1 VELVPIGSFARQ
13 SGLTVKALRHYDTLG
28 LLPPARVDPV
38 TRHRWYAPEQLERA
52 RRIRRLRALE
62 LPLAEVRA
70 VLAAP
75 DRGRERL
82 VRTGGDVEARLT
94 RDQRIL
100 HGLVHLTEVHLTEV
114 HLTEVHLTEVHLTE
128 VHLTE
133 VHLTEVH
140 LTEVHLTELHLTE
153 LHLTE
158 LHLTEG
164 DDMTTDS
171 AAPPER
177 QLAGDLFNLVWTLLE
192 QTGRS
197 TEDDD
202 RMLHAAHASRYHW
215 GQVGGPEQIAIGEW
229 QCARVYSV
237 LGRAE
242 PALHHAR
249 RGLSITAGADV
260 PTWLVASAHEGLAR
274 AYLVAGNREAALS
287 ESQAARGLLETVSD
301 PEDRQVV
308 EDDLATLTL

>member
-1 VELVPIGSFARQ
+1 MELVPIGGFARR

-28 LLPPARVDPV
+28 LLSPARVDPV
-38 TRHRWYAPEQLERA
+38 NRRRWYAPDQLDRA
-52 RRIRRLRALE
+52 RRIRRLRALD
-62 LPLAEVRA
+62 LPLAEIRA

-75 DRGRERL
+75 DGGRERL
-82 VRTGGDVEARLT
+82 IAYRRDVEARLT

-100 HGLVHLTEVHLTEV
+100 HGLVHLI
-114 HLTEVHLTEVHLTE
+114 
-128 VHLTE
+128 
-133 VHLTEVH
+133 
-140 LTEVHLTELHLTE
+140 
-153 LHLTE
+153 
-158 LHLTEG
+158 EG
-164 DDMTTDS
+164 DDMTTTES

-177 QLAGDLFNLVWTLLE
+177 QLAADLFNLVWSLLE

-197 TEDDD
+197 TADDD

-249 RGLSITAGADV
+249 RCLEITSAGDV
-260 PTWLVASAHEGLAR
+260 PAWLVASAHEGLAR
-274 AYLVAGNREAALS
+274 AQLVAGNREEALRERS
-287 ESQAARGLLETVSD
+287 AARGVLETVSD

-308 EDDLATLTL
+308 EDDLASLTL

>member
-1 VELVPIGSFARQ
+1 MELVPIGSFARQ

-38 TRHRWYAPEQLERA
+38 TRHRWYAPDQLDRA

-75 DRGRERL
+75 DGGRARL
-82 VRTGGDVEARLT
+82 IAYRRDVEARLA

-100 HGLVHLTEVHLTEV
+100 HGLVHLI
-114 HLTEVHLTEVHLTE
+114 
-128 VHLTE
+128 
-133 VHLTEVH
+133 
-140 LTEVHLTELHLTE
+140 
-153 LHLTE
+153 
-158 LHLTEG
+158 EG
-164 DDMTTDS
+164 DDMPDPTES

-177 QLAGDLFNLVWTLLE
+177 QLATDLFNLVWTLLE
-192 QTGRS
+192 QPGRS
-197 TEDDD
+197 AEDDD
-202 RMLHAAHASRYHW
+202 RMVHAAHASRYHW

-237 LGRAE
+237 LGRSE

-249 RGLSITAGADV
+249 RCLAIASIADV
-260 PTWLVASAHEGLAR
+260 PAWLVASAHEGLAR
-274 AYLVAGNREAALS
+274 ACLVAGNREEALRERS
-287 ESQAARGLLETVSD
+287 AARGVLETVSD

-308 EDDLATLTL
+308 EDDLASLPL

>member
-38 TRHRWYAPEQLERA
+38 TRHRWYAPDQLDRA

-75 DRGRERL
+75 DGGRARL
-82 VRTGGDVEARLT
+82 VAYRRDVEARLT

-100 HGLVHLTEVHLTEV
+100 HGLVHLI
-114 HLTEVHLTEVHLTE
+114 
-128 VHLTE
+128 
-133 VHLTEVH
+133 
-140 LTEVHLTELHLTE
+140 
-153 LHLTE
+153 
-158 LHLTEG
+158 EG
-164 DDMTTDS
+164 DDMTTTDS

-177 QLAGDLFNLVWTLLE
+177 QVAADLFNLVWTLLE

-202 RMLHAAHASRYHW
+202 RMVHAAHASRYHW

-249 RGLSITAGADV
+249 RCLEISLAGPV
-260 PTWLVASAHEGLAR
+260 PDWMMASAHEGLAR
-274 AYLVAGNREAALS
+274 AYLVAGNREEALRERS
-287 ESQAARGLLETVSD
+287 AARGVLETVSD
-301 PEDRQVV
+301 AEDRQVV
-308 EDDLATLTL
+308 EDDLASLPL